1 MHDAS
6 AGVRMKRQ
14 DRRSDCPISFALE
27 AFGDTWSLLVM
38 RDLLF
43 TGKRTFSDFL
53 RSEEGIATNVLAA
66 RLRALEDAG
75 LIRAEGE
82 GRSVRYGPTARG
94 LDLLPIL
101 LEMIAWSARHD
112 ARSAAPPAFVARIR
126 KDRAEL
132 MTELREQIAGAHG
145 LRAKRSRSKK

>member
-1 MHDAS
+1 
-6 AGVRMKRQ
+6 MKRR

-27 AFGDTWSLLVM
+27 AFGDTWSLLLM

-43 TGKRTFSDFL
+43 TGKRTFGDLL

-66 RLRALEDAG
+66 RLRALEEAG

-82 GRSVRYGPTARG
+82 GRNVRYGPTAKG
-94 LDLLPIL
+94 LDLLPVL

-126 KDRAEL
+126 KDRAAL
-132 MTELREQIAGAHG
+132 VTELREQIAGAH

>member
-1 MHDAS
+1 
-6 AGVRMKRQ
+6 MKRQ

-27 AFGDTWSLLVM
+27 RFGDTWSLLVM

-43 TGKRTFSDFL
+43 KGKRTFSEFL

-66 RLRALEDAG
+66 RLRALEEAG
-75 LIRAEGE
+75 LIGAEGE
-82 GRSVRYGPTARG
+82 GRNVRYSPTAKG

-126 KDRAEL
+126 KDRVEL
-132 MTELREQIAGAHG
+132 MTELREQLAGAHG
-145 LRAKRSRSKK
+145 ERGKRSRSKK

>member
-1 MHDAS
+1 
-6 AGVRMKRQ
+6 MKRQ
-14 DRRSDCPISFALE
+14 GRRSDCPISFALE

-43 TGKRTFSDFL
+43 SGKSTFSDFL

-66 RLRALEDAG
+66 RLRALEEAG
-75 LIRAEGE
+75 LVRAEGE
-82 GRSVRYGPTARG
+82 GRNVRYSATAKG

-112 ARSAAPPAFVARIR
+112 AKTAAPPAFVARIQ

-132 MTELREQIAGAHG
+132 ISELREQLAGGQTEQPKSKGQAPK
-145 LRAKRSRSKK
+145 KR

>member
-1 MHDAS
+1 
-6 AGVRMKRQ
+6 MKRQ

-43 TGKRTFSDFL
+43 KGKRTFGDFL

-66 RLRALEDAG
+66 RLRALEEAG
-75 LIRAEGE
+75 LISAEGE
-82 GRSVRYGPTARG
+82 GRNVRYSPTEKG

-112 ARSAAPPAFVARIR
+112 ARTAAPPAFVARIK
-126 KDRAEL
+126 KDRTGL
-132 MTELREQIAGAHG
+132 MAELREQIAGARG
-145 LRAKRSRSKK
+145 PRAKRSRSKK

>member
-1 MHDAS
+1 
-6 AGVRMKRQ
+6 MKRQ

-66 RLRALEDAG
+66 RLRALEEAG

-82 GRSVRYGPTARG
+82 GRNVRYSPTARG

-112 ARSAAPPAFVARIR
+112 PRSAAPPAFVARIR

-132 MTELREQIAGAHG
+132 LTELREQVAGAHG

>member
-1 MHDAS
+1 
-6 AGVRMKRQ
+6 MKRR

-53 RSEEGIATNVLAA
+53 RSGEGIATNVLAA
-66 RLRALEDAG
+66 RLRALEEAG

-82 GRSVRYGPTARG
+82 GRNVRYGPTAKG

-112 ARSAAPPAFVARIR
+112 PRSAAPPAFVTRIR

-132 MTELREQIAGAHG
+132 MTELREQIAGAHR